1 MKSRYWLHSEAW
13 VEDYL
18 KRWYKHVID
27 QPHEYKVVKK
37 FVKDIN
43 ICFIQKDE
51 VFDDWRVL
59 IFLKLVKKGRKH
71 EAIL

>member
-1 MKSRYWLHSEAW
+1 MKSRYWLHSETW

-27 QPHEYKVVKK
+27 QPYEYKVVKK
-37 FVKDIN
+37 FVKGIN

-59 IFLKLVKKGRKH
+59 TFLKVVKKGRKY